1 MVSRFKTLFVLPFA
15 FVALKLSL
23 PDFNWGFSFDKTDNP
38 QKILGSAS
46 VLKPVKTETFDVV
59 VYGDELP
66 GVCAAIWAK
75 KQLGDTGKVALARS
89 NSESEQFGGLVTR
102 GGLAFLDLD
111 KTLWFSQPSAQ
122 CWLNF
127 LDAANVSESCV
138 DADRADRAV
147 RKMLDEAGITVISD
161 AELVPHVEKG
171 EIQYTE
177 VKNSHL
183 RLVADSYID
192 ATQQAQLAVA
202 AGMPYYSG
210 FESQEA
216 KLADETLSV
225 SIVPVI
231 RGLTIDEIYAIE
243 QDIQFDPRLMKE
255 IEDSIVRKH
264 GEKGANFLL
273 QNFDRAIYQP
283 YRDGYIVLSAALGG
297 AYHLQHKIPLSW
309 EGFLFDKANIC
320 VLEDGSLSW
329 NGLLFKLPI
338 SEIRKIE
345 QDKFKPSQ
353 DKSERIKDFEKWL
366 QERSGK
372 DSVRVEIPPEIYVRQ
387 SVNVKQV
394 VDPLSGQEI
403 LQGGTDLDKAIGSFS
418 YDFDFR
424 GGVKGLSIAVPPLP
438 IFNFGIEHTLA
449 KNINNLAVVGR
460 SSGYEGIAVSVG
472 RINTVNTY
480 QGQGVGVAAA
490 LAKQWE
496 VPLNTITS
504 TETRQALETLTG
516 LTTQFYGRDTSQG
529 LDYGNIR

>member
-1 MVSRFKTLFVLPFA
+1 MVSRFKTLFILPFA
-15 FVALKLSL
+15 FLAFKLSSSH
-23 PDFNWGFSFDKTDNP
+23 FEFGAENP
-38 QKILGSAS
+38 ERLS
-46 VLKPVKTETFDVV
+46 VSPIAARRVKTESFDVV

-66 GVCAAIWAK
+66 GICAAIWAK
-75 KQLGDTGKVALARS
+75 KQLGETGKVVLVRS
-89 NSESEQFGGLVTR
+89 NSPSEQFGGLITR

-138 DADRADRAV
+138 STNNADAAIRR
-147 RKMLDEAGITVISD
+147 MLEEAGVAVISD
-161 AELVPHVEKG
+161 AELVPQVENGK
-171 EIQYTE
+171 IKYVD
-177 VKNSHL
+177 VKNSN
-183 RLVADSYID
+183 RRFFADSYID
-192 ATQQAQLAVA
+192 ATQQAELAVA
-202 AGMPYYSG
+202 ARMPYYSG
-210 FESQEA
+210 FESQE
-216 KLADETLSV
+216 KTLSDETLSV

-231 RGLTIDEIYAIE
+231 SGLTIDDIYAIE
-243 QDIQFDPRLMKE
+243 EDIQTDDRLIKE
-255 IEDSIVRKH
+255 IENFIKKIH
-264 GEKGANFLL
+264 NEKAASFLL
-273 QNFDRAIYQP
+273 QNFDRPIYKP
-283 YRDGYIVLSAALGG
+283 YRDGYIVLSSALGG
-297 AYHLQHKIPLSW
+297 AYHLQHNIPLNW

-320 VLEDGSLSW
+320 SLEDGSLSW

-338 SEIRKIE
+338 SEIIQIE
-345 QDKFKPSQ
+345 KDNFRPSQ
-353 DKSERIKDFEKWL
+353 DKLDRIKDVEKWL

-372 DSVRVEIPPEIYVRQ
+372 DSVRVQIPPEIYVRQ
-387 SVNVKQV
+387 SINVREV

-403 LQGGTDLDKAIGSFS
+403 MEGGTSLDKSIGSFS

-424 GGVKGLSIAVPPLP
+424 GGVKGLSISVPPLP

-449 KNINNLAVVGR
+449 KNIENLAIVGR

-480 QGQGVGVAAA
+480 QGQGIGVAAA

-496 VPLNTITS
+496 VPINTITS
-504 TETRQALETLTG
+504 AETRQALEALTG

>member
-15 FVALKLSL
+15 FLAFKLSFPHFEFGL
-23 PDFNWGFSFDKTDNP
+23 EKNEDR
-38 QKILGSAS
+38 SANS
-46 VLKPVKTETFDVV
+46 TVARRVKTESFDVV

-75 KQLGDTGKVALARS
+75 KQLGETGKVALVRS
-89 NSESEQFGGLVTR
+89 NSESEQFGGLITR

-138 DADRADRAV
+138 DANHADDAIR
-147 RKMLDEAGITVISD
+147 RMLAEAGVAVISD
-161 AELVPHVEKG
+161 AELVPEVENGK
-171 EIQYTE
+171 IKYAR
-177 VKNSHL
+177 VKNRNL
-183 RLVADSYID
+183 RLFSHAYID
-192 ATQQAQLAVA
+192 ATQQAELAVS

-210 FESQEA
+210 FESQDP

-231 RGLTIDEIYAIE
+231 SGLTIDDIYTIE
-243 QDIQFDPRLMKE
+243 QDIQTDDRLMKE
-255 IEDSIVRKH
+255 IENFIAKIH
-264 GEKGANFLL
+264 NEKATKFLL
-273 QNFDRAIYQP
+273 QNFDRPIYKP

-297 AYHLQHKIPLSW
+297 AYHLQHQIPLSW
-309 EGFLFDKANIC
+309 QGFLFDKANIC

-329 NGLLFKLPI
+329 NGLLFKM
-338 SEIRKIE
+338 SVSDVRQIE
-345 QDKFKPSQ
+345 QNQFQPSQ
-353 DKSERIKDFEKWL
+353 DQIDRLKDFELWL

-372 DSVRVEIPPEIYVRQ
+372 ESVRVQIPPEIYVRQ
-387 SVNVKQV
+387 SINVREV
-394 VDPLSGQEI
+394 VDPLSGKEI
-403 LQGGTDLDKAIGSFS
+403 MAGGTFLENSIGSFS

-424 GGVKGLSIAVPPLP
+424 GGVNGLSIAVPPLP

-449 KNINNLAVVGR
+449 KNIENLAVVGR

-490 LAKQWE
+490 LAKQLQ
-496 VPLNTITS
+496 VPLNSITS
-504 TETRQALETLTG
+504 AETRQALESLTG
-516 LTTQFYGRDTSQG
+516 LTAQFYGRDTSQG

>member
-15 FVALKLSL
+15 FLAFKLSL
-23 PDFNWGFSFDKTDNP
+23 PHFEFDFPFGVTRNAQNSS
-38 QKILGSAS
+38 GSANS
-46 VLKPVKTETFDVV
+46 PKRVQTETFDVV

-66 GVCAAIWAK
+66 GVCAAVWAK
-75 KQLGDTGKVALARS
+75 KQLGETGKVALVRS
-89 NSESEQFGGLVTR
+89 NSESEQFGGLITR

-127 LDAANVSESCV
+127 LNAANVSESCV
-138 DADRADRAV
+138 DANHADLAI
-147 RKMLDEAGITVISD
+147 RKMLEDAGVLVISD
-161 AELVPHVEKG
+161 AALAPKVENGK
-171 EIQYTE
+171 IQYAD
-177 VKNSHL
+177 VKNSN
-183 RLVADSYID
+183 RRFVANSYID
-192 ATQQAQLAVA
+192 ATQQAEFAVE

-210 FESQEA
+210 FESQA
-216 KLADETLSV
+216 PKLADETLSV

-231 RGLTIDEIYAIE
+231 KGLTIDDIYAIE
-243 QDIQFDPRLMKE
+243 KDIQTDDRLMKD
-255 IEDSIVRKH
+255 IEDSIVQKH

-273 QNFDRAIYQP
+273 QNFDRSIYQP

-320 VLEDGSLSW
+320 SLEDGSLSW

-338 SEIRKIE
+338 SEIRQIE
-345 QDKFKPSQ
+345 QDQFQPSQ
-353 DKSERIKDFEKWL
+353 DKIDHIKDFEKWL

-372 DSVRVEIPPEIYVRQ
+372 DSIRVQIPPEIYVRQ
-387 SVNVKQV
+387 SINVREV
-394 VDPLSGQEI
+394 INPLSGQEI
-403 LQGGTDLDKAIGSFS
+403 LQGGTDMEKSIGSFS

-424 GGVKGLSIAVPPLP
+424 GGVKGLSISVPPLP

-449 KNINNLAVVGR
+449 KNINNLAIVGR

-480 QGQGVGVAAA
+480 QGQGIGVAAA

-496 VPLNTITS
+496 VPINTITS

-529 LDYGNIR
+529 LDYSTIR

>member
-15 FVALKLSL
+15 FLAFKLSL
-23 PDFNWGFSFDKTDNP
+23 PNFPWRFAWTKTNNP
-38 QKILGSAS
+38 IALSGSANS
-46 VLKPVKTETFDVV
+46 LKPVKTETFDVV

-75 KQLGDTGKVALARS
+75 KQLGAAGKVALARS
-89 NSESEQFGGLVTR
+89 NSQSEQFGGLVSR

-122 CWLNF
+122 CWLDF
-127 LDAANVSESCV
+127 LNAAQVSESCV
-138 DADRADRAV
+138 DAPHADLAIRQ
-147 RKMLDEAGITVISD
+147 MLDEAGITVISD
-161 AELVPHVEKG
+161 AQLIPRVENG

-177 VKNSHL
+177 VKNRKL

-192 ATQQAQLAVA
+192 ATQQAELGVA
-202 AGMPYYSG
+202 AGMPYYTG
-210 FESQEA
+210 FESQDA
-216 KLADETLSV
+216 KLSDETLSV

-243 QDIQFDPRLMKE
+243 QDIQTDAVLMNK
-255 IEDSIVRKH
+255 IEDSIVQKN
-264 GEKGANFLL
+264 GEKGANFIL
-273 QNFDRAIYQP
+273 QNFERSIYQP

-297 AYHLQHKIPLSW
+297 AYHLQHNIPLSW
-309 EGFLFDKANIC
+309 EGFLFDKANVC

-338 SEIRKIE
+338 SDIRKIE
-345 QDKFKPSQ
+345 QDRFQPTQ
-353 DKSERIKDFEKWL
+353 DKIDRIKDFETWL

-387 SVNVKQV
+387 SVNVREV

-403 LQGGTDLDKAIGSFS
+403 LQGGTDLDKSIGSFS

-424 GGVKGLSIAVPPLP
+424 GGVKGLSISVPPLP

-449 KNINNLAVVGR
+449 KNIKNLAIVGR

-504 TETRQALETLTG
+504 TETRQALESLTG

-529 LDYGNIR
+529 LDYSNIR